1 MLGMFDAGDVQGI
14 EHAIMLAIGPAF
26 LLTSLFAA
34 LNVLTQRLGR
44 LIDRERDIRDGGAE
58 ALPGERLALA
68 RRAHWLNLAIGLCVL
83 AAILMCL
90 VIVASF
96 VGLVLEL
103 LAAFVI
109 AGLLL
114 VAMVALIAALLCFFA
129 EVRLAARHLP
139 LGQNG

>member
-1 MLGMFDAGDVQGI
+1 MPSCWPSRRL
-14 EHAIMLAIGPAF
+14 

-34 LNVLTQRLGR
+34 LNVLAQRLGR
-44 LIDRERDIRDGGAE
+44 LIDRERGIRDGGAE
-58 ALPGERLALA
+58 ALAGERLALA
-68 RRAHWLNLAIGLCVL
+68 QRARWINLSIGLSVL

-90 VIVASF
+90 VIVCSF

-114 VAMVALIAALLCFFA
+114 VAMTALIAALLRFFA

-139 LGQNG
+139 LGENG